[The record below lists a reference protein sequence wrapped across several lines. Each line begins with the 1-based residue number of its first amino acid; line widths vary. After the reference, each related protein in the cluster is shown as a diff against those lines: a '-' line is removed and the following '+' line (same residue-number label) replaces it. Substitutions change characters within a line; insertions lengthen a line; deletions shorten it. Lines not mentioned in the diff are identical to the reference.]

1 MSNHDINTDPQASE
15 LCWSVYLLR
24 CADNSLY
31 CGITNNLSK
40 RLKQHNGELVGG
52 AKYTKSRQP
61 CRLVYSE
68 QASSRSHASQR
79 EYQIKRLSKAEKERL
94 AQAV

>member
-1 MSNHDINTDPQASE
+1 MSNHDINTDTQLSE
-15 LCWSVYLLR
+15 SCWSVYLLR

-68 QASSRSHASQR
+68 QALSRSHASQR

-94 AQAV
+94 MQAV